1 MPEIPH
7 AAEVQVT
14 EEAQTEALKALKED
28 LDIANT
34 RIRDLEQ
41 ERDDLTSQLVSSK
54 QKQLNL
60 INEVGGIKEARPEAE
75 DYQAL
80 KTAKDALEKK
90 FVEEIEKQKAKE
102 NQNLQYIQDLEKEL
116 ADFLARIQNLEDQN
130 RKKSSAHLVLVFIPN
145 GCKESKHM
153 H

>member
-7 AAEVQVT
+7 AAEVQIT

-90 FVEEIEKQKAKE
+90 FVEVRFGFNLFSIFPI
-102 NQNLQYIQDLEKEL
+102 NQIQLQVGLQGKWK
-116 ADFLARIQNLEDQN
+116 N
-130 RKKSSAHLVLVFIPN
+130 REF
-145 GCKESKHM
+145 G
-153 H
+153 

>member
-7 AAEVQVT
+7 AAEVQIT
-14 EEAQTEALKALKED
+14 EEAQTEALKTLKED

-90 FVEEIEKQKAKE
+90 FVEVRYRFEWSFPIFKTYQTQLPGLHQIPE
-102 NQNLQYIQDLEKEL
+102 NKPEFGMEFPY
-116 ADFLARIQNLEDQN
+116 RPSGT
-130 RKKSSAHLVLVFIPN
+130 RLVQIF
-145 GCKESKHM
+145 ET
-153 H
+153 

>member
-1 MPEIPH
+1 MPEIPQ
-7 AAEVQVT
+7 AT
-14 EEAQTEALKALKED
+14 ETQITEDQTEALKALKED
-28 LDIANT
+28 LDVAKN
-34 RIRDLEQ
+34 RIRDLEE

-90 FVEEIEKQKAKE
+90 FVEVPILFSNFFFVIFSENFFCQFFQKFFC
-102 NQNLQYIQDLEKEL
+102 Q
-116 ADFLARIQNLEDQN
+116 FLPNFFMKI
-130 RKKSSAHLVLVFIPN
+130 FISDN
-145 GCKESKHM
+145 
-153 H
+153 

>member
-7 AAEVQVT
+7 AAEVQIT

-28 LDIANT
+28 LDVANT

-90 FVEEIEKQKAKE
+90 FVEVRHHFYFSIFSPICPDCTKLIGKINRSLVCNSGTYFRSSFSRKLKEK
-102 NQNLQYIQDLEKEL
+102 
-116 ADFLARIQNLEDQN
+116 
-130 RKKSSAHLVLVFIPN
+130 
-145 GCKESKHM
+145 
-153 H
+153 

>member
-1 MPEIPH
+1 MFLKCSLAPLNIYIKSVPEIPQ
-7 AAEVQVT
+7 AT
-14 EEAQTEALKALKED
+14 EAQITEDQTEALKALKED
-28 LDIANT
+28 LDVAKN
-34 RIRDLEQ
+34 RIRDLEE

-90 FVEEIEKQKAKE
+90 FVEVPILFSNFFRTFFRKLFLKFFFE
-102 NQNLQYIQDLEKEL
+102 N
-116 ADFLARIQNLEDQN
+116 FLN
-130 RKKSSAHLVLVFIPN
+130 FFF
-145 GCKESKHM
+145 
-153 H
+153 

>member
-7 AAEVQVT
+7 AAEVQIT
-14 EEAQTEALKALKED
+14 EEAQTEALKALRED
-28 LDIANT
+28 LDIANN

-60 INEVGGIKEARPEAE
+60 INEVGGIKEARPEPE

-90 FVEEIEKQKAKE
+90 FVEVTLTVYEFPNVRTQRKIELCSREKSRNLYVE
-102 NQNLQYIQDLEKEL
+102 NLI
-116 ADFLARIQNLEDQN
+116 
-130 RKKSSAHLVLVFIPN
+130 
-145 GCKESKHM
+145 
-153 H
+153 

>member
-14 EEAQTEALKALKED
+14 GEAQIEALKALKED

-90 FVEEIEKQKAKE
+90 FVEVRFGLSLFSIFSTYQIQLEVG
-102 NQNLQYIQDLEKEL
+102 LQG
-116 ADFLARIQNLEDQN
+116 
-130 RKKSSAHLVLVFIPN
+130 S
-145 GCKESKHM
+145 
-153 H
+153 

>member
-1 MPEIPH
+1 MPEIPQ
-7 AAEVQVT
+7 AT
-14 EEAQTEALKALKED
+14 EAQITEDQTEALKALKED
-28 LDIANT
+28 LDVAKN
-34 RIRDLEQ
+34 RIRDLEE

-90 FVEEIEKQKAKE
+90 FVEVSFLFFEIFFGHF
-102 NQNLQYIQDLEKEL
+102 LEI
-116 ADFLARIQNLEDQN
+116 F
-130 RKKSSAHLVLVFIPN
+130 
-145 GCKESKHM
+145 
-153 H
+153 

>member
-90 FVEEIEKQKAKE
+90 FVEVRFGFSLFSIFPTNQIQLEVGLQGSLKNQK
-102 NQNLQYIQDLEKEL
+102 
-116 ADFLARIQNLEDQN
+116 F
-130 RKKSSAHLVLVFIPN
+130 
-145 GCKESKHM
+145 G
-153 H
+153 

>member
-90 FVEEIEKQKAKE
+90 FVEVRFGFSLFSIFPTNQIQFEVGLQGSWKNREFWESFFVGKSNLKLEI
-102 NQNLQYIQDLEKEL
+102 
-116 ADFLARIQNLEDQN
+116 
-130 RKKSSAHLVLVFIPN
+130 
-145 GCKESKHM
+145 KH
-153 H
+153 

>member
-7 AAEVQVT
+7 AAEVQIT
-14 EEAQTEALKALKED
+14 EEAQTEALKTLKED
-28 LDIANT
+28 LDIANI

-90 FVEEIEKQKAKE
+90 FVEVRFGLSLFSIFPINQIQLEVGLQSSWKIE
-102 NQNLQYIQDLEKEL
+102 NLGS
-116 ADFLARIQNLEDQN
+116 FLLKFEACPI
-130 RKKSSAHLVLVFIPN
+130 
-145 GCKESKHM
+145 
-153 H
+153 